1 MFVQGGD
8 IKVPFLNECL
18 ESLSNKEEAIVARD
32 YEGNGREI
40 PADSV
45 ILAMG
50 LKSRSEVVPA
60 VRRFWSC

>member
-1 MFVQGGD
+1 MA
-8 IKVPFLNECL
+8 
-18 ESLSNKEEAIVARD
+18 KEEAIVARD
-32 YEGNGREI
+32 YEGNGRKI

-50 LKSRSEVVPA
+50 LKSWSAALPA

>member
-1 MFVQGGD
+1 MVQMA
-8 IKVPFLNECL
+8 
-18 ESLSNKEEAIVARD
+18 KEEVIVARG

-50 LKSRSEVVPA
+50 LKSRIGFGWCFETIGD
-60 VRRFWSC
+60 